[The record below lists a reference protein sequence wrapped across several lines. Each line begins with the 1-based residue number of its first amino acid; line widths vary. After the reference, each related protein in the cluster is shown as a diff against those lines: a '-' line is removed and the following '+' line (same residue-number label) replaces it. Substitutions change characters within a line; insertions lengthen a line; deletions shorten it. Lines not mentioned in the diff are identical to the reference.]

1 MNKEEFNNYNLEANE
16 KWGNT
21 EQYQEFKQRNK
32 SNEELEIAKN
42 QLMSFFSE
50 LGELKQENIE
60 GEVVQNK
67 IKALQEFITN
77 NYYNCTNEVLK
88 GLGQMYVN
96 DQRFK
101 RSIDKA
107 GGEGTAEFVRD
118 AILVYCSNFS

>member
-32 SNEELEIAKN
+32 SKEELEIAKN

-50 LGELKQENIE
+50 LGELKQETVE
-60 GEVVQNK
+60 SEVVQNK

-101 RSIDKA
+101 RNIDKA

>member
-1 MNKEEFNNYNLEANE
+1 MNKEEFNNYNLEENE

-50 LGELKQENIE
+50 LGELKQETVE
-60 GEVVQNK
+60 SEVVQNQ

-101 RSIDKA
+101 RNIDKA

>member
-101 RSIDKA
+101 RNIDKA